1 MKRSRE
7 QEEGKPCEICGD
19 IGLREWIVTCSQCRA
34 QEHQYC
40 MHVPF
45 SKDWKVWLCEPC
57 QAKNKVDLPR
67 HDSKGK
73 TKSSGPSDIST
84 MNQHYGTR
92 VVGSS
97 KARDAL
103 PRQANR
109 KTVHTGKVKFL
120 PLTEVMR
127 VEREREGPS
136 NPSTFS
142 SRPRQDKPPPSF
154 LSPRRTSRKSEYFR
168 HRSPV
173 KVIRERIPAVGK
185 ASRDG
190 SGLKSHQ
197 QGPKVL
203 KDRIDE
209 TVPAQQAT
217 REVNKEVLTE
227 ADPPSVET
235 RPSSSLI
242 KEKSIGRVSTRPI
255 PSGLLHKSA
264 FSSSRHCLSFSKPAS
279 ADAAPEPDDAILE
292 CLRNQSEV
300 VPWTGQFE
308 FSASVIPAKRSGTFK
323 AYFPVRVHRTAYEYS
338 GFIPEVFPVEL
349 IPKCELRDSKIFR
362 RIPDFHNAA
371 LLFYPDGS
379 SEDYGYLCDLMNN
392 QDYVI
397 RGSVWDD
404 VELLI
409 FTSKHLPVDTQCML
423 SLNYASKYWTRLK
436 SIYNYPHRN
445 QKLWHCTYYRALTA
459 ASKTGLFLWGV
470 YRSFKNRPAPRIRD
484 SSEEICPSGPGVE
497 NPNNGL
503 IAKTGGNEAA
513 GRRGDEPNSL
523 EESQKNPVIEAVLT
537 RWVPPCDGWVKLNT
551 GAVFRGD
558 PGPAGGGGS
567 VHGRSGKWIIGYVSN
582 LGECKQLTAN
592 LWALLWG
599 LNLVSERGYRKV
611 QVETDSELA
620 LKCLNRVN
628 TEGDVVGPDD
638 LDLISSCRKLLL
650 GDWEISQSHVSRE
663 MNHPAVVVA
672 NHFEDHDVGI
682 IALLDSPPP
691 DLAKSMMNGQS

>member
-1 MKRSRE
+1 
-7 QEEGKPCEICGD
+7 
-19 IGLREWIVTCSQCRA
+19 
-34 QEHQYC
+34 
-40 MHVPF
+40 
-45 SKDWKVWLCEPC
+45 
-57 QAKNKVDLPR
+57 
-67 HDSKGK
+67 
-73 TKSSGPSDIST
+73 

-203 KDRIDE
+203 KDRIGDE

-242 KEKSIGRVSTRPI
+242 KEKSIGGYRLDLFHQGFCINRHFLPQDIACHFPSQLALMLLLSLMTRYWNVSETN
-255 PSGLLHKSA
+255 
-264 FSSSRHCLSFSKPAS
+264 
-279 ADAAPEPDDAILE
+279 
-292 CLRNQSEV
+292 LR
-300 VPWTGQFE
+300 GQFE

-409 FTSKHLPVDTQCML
+409 FTSKHLPVDTQ
-423 SLNYASKYWTRLK
+423 W
-436 SIYNYPHRN
+436 
-445 QKLWHCTYYRALTA
+445 
-459 ASKTGLFLWGV
+459 SKTGLFLWGV

-503 IAKTGGNEAA
+503 IAKKGGNEAA

>member
-1 MKRSRE
+1 
-7 QEEGKPCEICGD
+7 
-19 IGLREWIVTCSQCRA
+19 
-34 QEHQYC
+34 
-40 MHVPF
+40 
-45 SKDWKVWLCEPC
+45 
-57 QAKNKVDLPR
+57 
-67 HDSKGK
+67 
-73 TKSSGPSDIST
+73 

-203 KDRIDE
+203 KDRI
-209 TVPAQQAT
+209 
-217 REVNKEVLTE
+217 
-227 ADPPSVET
+227 
-235 RPSSSLI
+235 
-242 KEKSIGRVSTRPI
+242 G
-255 PSGLLHKSA
+255 
-264 FSSSRHCLSFSKPAS
+264 AS

-459 ASKTGLFLWGV
+459 GSKTGLFLWGV

-503 IAKTGGNEAA
+503 IAKKGGNEAA